1 MRVLVSGGAGFIG
14 SNIALALAKK
24 GAKVFILDNFYSA
37 DFKNIIGLNCEV
49 IVADISEE
57 NTFKKLPSLDAI
69 IHEAAVTD
77 TTLADDRLMMKVNY
91 LGFKNVLNY
100 CLKKKIRLV
109 YASSAGV
116 YGKSKE
122 LPMKENQKV
131 NPLNMY
137 AYSKYLCDRE
147 VLKLAGKTSIPI
159 VGLRYFNV
167 YGKGEKHKKKASSM
181 IYQIYLQMKEGRR
194 PRLFK
199 YGEQKRDFVYIKDV
213 VAATIKALSLNKVV
227 ILNVGYGQARSF
239 NEIVNIFNQYLK
251 KSLEPDYIDNPYSDF
266 YQDYTCADLTLLRK
280 NLKFSPRYS
289 LEEGIKDYLQYLNS

>member
-100 CLKKKIRLV
+100 CLKKKIR
-109 YASSAGV
+109 
-116 YGKSKE
+116 
-122 LPMKENQKV
+122 
-131 NPLNMY
+131 
-137 AYSKYLCDRE
+137 
-147 VLKLAGKTSIPI
+147 
-159 VGLRYFNV
+159 
-167 YGKGEKHKKKASSM
+167 
-181 IYQIYLQMKEGRR
+181 
-194 PRLFK
+194 
-199 YGEQKRDFVYIKDV
+199 
-213 VAATIKALSLNKVV
+213 
-227 ILNVGYGQARSF
+227 
-239 NEIVNIFNQYLK
+239 
-251 KSLEPDYIDNPYSDF
+251 
-266 YQDYTCADLTLLRK
+266 
-280 NLKFSPRYS
+280 
-289 LEEGIKDYLQYLNS
+289 